1 MIIRVLN
8 LHLNLL
14 NQRVHVLMKAEIEA
28 FLNDWRQRSY
38 KLVIVGLLVFLSDVA
53 LCDIDDHDLVVEVLA
68 NLIFRLAKF
77 GV

>member
-14 NQRVHVLMKAEIEA
+14 DQRVHVLMKAKIEA
-28 FLNDWRQRSY
+28 FFNDWRQRGY
-38 KLVIVGLLVFLSDVA
+38 KLIIVGLLILLSDVA
-53 LCDIDDHDLVVEVLA
+53 LRDIDDHNLVVEVLA
-68 NLIFRLAKF
+68 DLIFRLAKF